1 MTLYINFYLLD
12 IDECK
17 DEDICKEGT
26 YCLNLQGSHKCNSES
41 APLIKTNFKAPPTST
56 ACDKACLK
64 ICNGP
69 GPAKCAECAKGY
81 TRDRAGICKGG

>member
-1 MTLYINFYLLD
+1 MPEQVLGWDSGWFYASELLCMHVHKFYPVD

-41 APLIKTNFKAPPTST
+41 VPLIN
-56 ACDKACLK
+56 D
-64 ICNGP
+64 
-69 GPAKCAECAKGY
+69 
-81 TRDRAGICKGG
+81 